1 MVAVGKITLLLREA
15 EDGRE
20 GALDEL
26 MALVYAELER
36 MARSYLRK
44 HFGSRAEA
52 ITLEPAALVNE
63 SFLKLIQQRNRYD
76 NHGHFFAIASRVMLR
91 VLIDY
96 RRQRAASIRGG
107 GRTHIALVLDEQQI
121 AGSERRTTGID
132 VERFADWKP
141 SAPGERTWPRCASSG
156 DSTSGR
162 SPIPWTYRHPP
173 STGTGG
179 LPRPGCPKQLALR
192 VSKPRRSRH
201 LPKMGLARGT
211 PSGDNGAGFTNPA
224 QTPIWAMGGP

>member
-132 VERFADWKP
+132 VERFAEALEKLEAV
-141 SAPGERTWPRCASSG
+141 SPRRADVAKMRVIWG
-156 DSTSGR
+156 LNLRQVADSLDVS
-162 SPIPWTYRHPP
+162 P
-173 STGTGG
+173 STVDRDWRFAKAW
-179 LPRPGCPKQLALR
+179 LSEA
-192 VSKPRRSRH
+192 VS
-201 LPKMGLARGT
+201 
-211 PSGDNGAGFTNPA
+211 PA
-224 QTPIWAMGGP
+224 SQ

>member
-132 VERFADWKP
+132 VERFAEALEKLEAV
-141 SAPGERTWPRCASSG
+141 SPRRADVAKMRVIWG
-156 DSTSGR
+156 LNLRQVADSLDVS
-162 SPIPWTYRHPP
+162 P
-173 STGTGG
+173 STIDRDWRFAKAW
-179 LPRPGCPKQLALR
+179 LSEA
-192 VSKPRRSRH
+192 VS
-201 LPKMGLARGT
+201 
-211 PSGDNGAGFTNPA
+211 PA
-224 QTPIWAMGGP
+224 SQ

>member
-15 EDGRE
+15 EGGRD

-107 GRTHIALVLDEQQI
+107 GRTHITLVLDEQQI

-132 VERFADWKP
+132 VERFAEALEKLEAV
-141 SAPGERTWPRCASSG
+141 SPRRADVAKMRVIWG
-156 DSTSGR
+156 LNLRQVADSLDVS
-162 SPIPWTYRHPP
+162 P
-173 STGTGG
+173 STVDRDWRFAKAWLSEAVG
-179 LPRPGCPKQLALR
+179 
-192 VSKPRRSRH
+192 
-201 LPKMGLARGT
+201 
-211 PSGDNGAGFTNPA
+211 PA
-224 QTPIWAMGGP
+224 SQ

>member
-15 EDGRE
+15 EGGRD

-36 MARSYLRK
+36 MARSHLRK

-76 NHGHFFAIASRVMLR
+76 NRGHFFAIASRVMLR

-96 RRQRAASIRGG
+96 RRQRAASMRGG
-107 GRTHIALVLDEQQI
+107 GRTHITLVLDKQQI
-121 AGSERRTTGID
+121 AGPERRSGEIGVELLADALEKLEAVSPRRADVAKMRVIWGLNLRQVADSLDVSPST
-132 VERFADWKP
+132 VERDWRFAKAWL
-141 SAPGERTWPRCASSG
+141 SEA
-156 DSTSGR
+156 
-162 SPIPWTYRHPP
+162 
-173 STGTGG
+173 
-179 LPRPGCPKQLALR
+179 
-192 VSKPRRSRH
+192 V
-201 LPKMGLARGT
+201 GLAT
-211 PSGDNGAGFTNPA
+211 
-224 QTPIWAMGGP
+224 Q